1 MEQLYPYVVTVHSVL
16 RWVVLIAGLAAAGKA
31 LAGWLGKHPWVK
43 LDDQLGMF
51 MTVNMDVQLVVGLLL
66 YFVFSPLTR
75 AGFAGFASA
84 MSDPVLRF
92 FLVEHLSVMLVAVV
106 LTHMGRALS
115 RRASGEAAKH
125 QRAAIFY
132 TLAMLAVLIS
142 IPWPFQVFG
151 RPLNPFHLFFG
162 G

>member
-1 MEQLYPYVVTVHSVL
+1 
-16 RWVVLIAGLAAAGKA
+16 
-31 LAGWLGKHPWVK
+31 
-43 LDDQLGMF
+43 
-51 MTVNMDVQLVVGLLL
+51 LLL

-75 AGFAGFASA
+75 AGFAGDASA